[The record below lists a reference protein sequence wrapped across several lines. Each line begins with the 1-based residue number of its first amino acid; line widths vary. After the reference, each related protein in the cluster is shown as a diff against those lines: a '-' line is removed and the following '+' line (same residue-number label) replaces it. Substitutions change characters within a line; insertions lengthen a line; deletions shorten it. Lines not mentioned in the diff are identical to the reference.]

1 MKTTLLIVAAFLGL
15 AATAQARPS
24 DLGPS
29 DRMKNLAHQLQ
40 KAAHHVH
47 ETAEEYAHHYGE
59 SRVLKALHRLDRQ
72 ARHFHREVERYYQ
85 NPHHTEKDYRKL
97 VRDFRKAR
105 RAMQRLHTYEHVYD
119 DFHRVE
125 VLIGDLAYYYRG
137 NDHHRRNDHYRENDH
152 YRGNDYDNGY
162 RGRKQNRRTARGRTR
177 ISLRWRY

>member
-24 DLGPS
+24 DLGQT

-40 KAAHHVH
+40 RAAHHMH

-97 VRDFRKAR
+97 IRDFRKAR
-105 RAMQRLHTYEHVYD
+105 RAIEHLHTYEHVYD
-119 DFHRVE
+119 DFYRVE
-125 VLIGDLAYYYRG
+125 VLIDDLAYYYR
-137 NDHHRRNDHYRENDH
+137 RNDH
-152 YRGNDYDNGY
+152 YRGNDHEHGY
-162 RGRKQNRRTARGRTR
+162 QRPRHNRRPSRGRTR
-177 ISLRWRY
+177 GRIGISFRWRI

>member
-1 MKTTLLIVAAFLGL
+1 MKTTILIVAAFLGL
-15 AATAQARPS
+15 AATAQARHT
-24 DLGPS
+24 DLGQP
-29 DRMKNLAHQLQ
+29 DRMKDLAHQLQ
-40 KAAHHVH
+40 EAVHHAH

-59 SRVLKALHRLDRQ
+59 SRALKALHRLDRR
-72 ARHFHREVERYYQ
+72 ARHFHRQVERYYQ

-137 NDHHRRNDHYRENDH
+137 NDHYRENDYEH
-152 YRGNDYDNGY
+152 GYYGRKHNRRPY
-162 RGRKQNRRTARGRTR
+162 RGRIG
-177 ISLRWRY
+177 ISFRWRN